1 MINANVISNFY
12 EKYLQGAIYCIVLK
26 KNMLINVNEVGIWKI
41 LYNFGRVLNKNLQNL
56 EK

>member
-1 MINANVISNFY
+1 MINANVTSNFY